1 LGHPKLLNMVSASS
15 LIALGW
21 PPTTESE
28 TSFASDTYVAKTSDY
43 DESVGR
49 YFKQKKSS
57 QGKLAYVVYSGN
69 EVGVFYNWYVFFS
82 FSETY

>member
-1 LGHPKLLNMVSASS
+1 MA
-15 LIALGW
+15 
-21 PPTTESE
+21 E
-28 TSFASDTYVAKTSDY
+28 TSDY
-43 DESVGR
+43 DESMGR

>member
-1 LGHPKLLNMVSASS
+1 MLSNEVSASS
-15 LIALGW
+15 LVALGW
-21 PPTTESE
+21 PPSTESE
-28 TSFASDTYVAKTSDY
+28 TSFGLDTHAAETSDY
-43 DESVGR
+43 DESSR

-69 EVGVFYNWYVFFS
+69 EVGVFYNWYVFFL